1 MRKVTLFK
9 GDGIGPEIC
18 ASVKRVIEA
27 VKADI
32 EFEEFEVGEAE
43 YLAHGALIPQ
53 AAFESIER
61 NKLVLKAPITTP
73 IGKGFRSCNVQLR
86 EKYDLY
92 ANIRPAKNLPNVKT
106 PFQNVDM
113 VIFRENTEDLYVG
126 KEEKIDEN
134 TIHATKIITR
144 KCSERIIRAAFE
156 FAMNNHRKK
165 VSCIHKANILKMS
178 DGLFLSVFNE
188 IKNEYPSIETDAF
201 IVDNAC
207 MQMVMHPE
215 KFDVMVMPNL
225 YGDILSDLASGLIGG
240 LGFLPSA
247 NMGSGIAMFEAV
259 HGSAPDIANQ
269 NKANPTALL
278 LSACMLLDY
287 VDEHEKAEKIRHA
300 VYAVLQKG
308 KVRTQDCGGQSSTT
322 EYTDA
327 IISQLNEMVQNP
339 SKKL

>member
-18 ASVKRVIEA
+18 ESVKAI
-27 VKADI
+27 VKHLNLDI
-32 EFEEFEVGEAE
+32 EFEEFDVGEAE
-43 YLAHGALIPQ
+43 YFRNGALIPE

-61 NKLVLKAPITTP
+61 NKIILKAPITTP

-92 ANIRPAKNLPNVKT
+92 SNIRPAKNLPNVIT
-106 PFQNVDM
+106 PFNNVDM

-126 KEEKIDEN
+126 VEERIDEN
-134 TIHATKIITR
+134 TVHATKIITR
-144 KCSERIIRAAFE
+144 KCSERIIRAAFDY
-156 FAMNNHRKK
+156 AVKNNRKK

-178 DGLFLSVFNE
+178 DGMFLSIFNE
-188 IKNEYPSIETDAF
+188 IKEEYPTIQSDVF

-215 KFDVMVMPNL
+215 KFDVTVMPNL

-247 NMGSGIAMFEAV
+247 NLGKDVAMFEAV
-259 HGSAPDIANQ
+259 HGSAPDIAGQ
-269 NKANPTALL
+269 NLANPTALL
-278 LSACMLLDY
+278 LSACMMLDY
-287 VDEHEKAEKIRHA
+287 MNESDAATKIRQA
-300 VYAVLQKG
+300 IYAVLEEG
-308 KVRTQDCGGQSSTT
+308 KVRTRDCGGTSTT
-322 EYTDA
+322 TEFTDA
-327 IISQLNEMVQNP
+327 IIDAIKM
-339 SKKL
+339 

>member
-18 ASVKRVIEA
+18 ACVVRVLDA
-27 VKADI
+27 LNLDI
-32 EFEEFEVGEAE
+32 EFEAFEVGEAE
-43 YLAHGALIPQ
+43 YNRNGALIPA

-61 NKLVLKAPITTP
+61 NKIVLKAPITTP

-92 ANIRPAKNLPNVKT
+92 SNIRPAKNLPNVIT
-106 PFQNVDM
+106 PFNNVDM

-126 KEEKIDEN
+126 VEERIDEN
-134 TIHATKIITR
+134 TVHATKIITR

-156 FAMNNHRKK
+156 YAVKNNRKK

-178 DGLFLSVFNE
+178 DGMFLSIFNE
-188 IKNEYPSIETDAF
+188 IKEEYPTIQSDVF

-247 NMGSGIAMFEAV
+247 NLGKDVAMFEAV
-259 HGSAPDIANQ
+259 HGSAPDIAGQ
-269 NKANPTALL
+269 NLANPTALL
-278 LSACMLLDY
+278 LSACMMLDY
-287 VDEHEKAEKIRHA
+287 MDESDAATKIRQA
-300 VYAVLQKG
+300 IYAVLEEG
-308 KVRTQDCGGQSSTT
+308 KVRTRDCGGTSTT
-322 EYTDA
+322 TEFTDA
-327 IISQLNEMVQNP
+327 IIHELNM
-339 SKKL
+339 

>member
-18 ASVKRVIEA
+18 ACVVRVLDA
-27 VKADI
+27 LNLDI
-32 EFEEFEVGEAE
+32 EFEAFEVGEAE
-43 YLAHGALIPQ
+43 YNRNGALIPA

-61 NKLVLKAPITTP
+61 NKIVLKAPITTP

-92 ANIRPAKNLPNVKT
+92 SNIRPAKNLPNVIT
-106 PFQNVDM
+106 PFNNVDM

-126 KEEKIDEN
+126 VEERIDEN
-134 TIHATKIITR
+134 TVHATKIITR

-156 FAMNNHRKK
+156 YAVKNNRKK
-165 VSCIHKANILKMS
+165 ISCIHKANILKMS
-178 DGLFLSVFNE
+178 DGMFLSIFNE
-188 IKNEYPSIETDAF
+188 IKEEYPTIQSDVF

-247 NMGSGIAMFEAV
+247 NLGKDVAMFEAV
-259 HGSAPDIANQ
+259 HGSAPDIAGQ
-269 NKANPTALL
+269 NLANPTALL
-278 LSACMLLDY
+278 LSACMMLDY
-287 VDEHEKAEKIRHA
+287 MDESDAATKIRQA
-300 VYAVLQKG
+300 IYAVLEEG
-308 KVRTQDCGGQSSTT
+308 KVRTRDCGGTSTT
-322 EYTDA
+322 TEFTDA
-327 IISQLNEMVQNP
+327 IIHELNM
-339 SKKL
+339 